1 MSKVISLQKAK
12 IIVQQ
17 LRQNGKKI
25 VFTNG
30 CFDIVHLGHLKLLQK
45 WKELGIVIL
54 GLNSDHSIKS
64 IKGETRPINDIK
76 YRIEFLSC
84 LEYVDY
90 IIIFDEDTP
99 INLINIIAPDYL
111 IKGGDYKIEEIVGR
125 EYVMSY
131 GGRVLTFDFNIK
143 QSTTNIIK
151 NTFIENQYEKMI
163 MARKKIYEE
172 IFKDVSFRKS
182 IMSALNILKTTFLK
196 NGKAIIAGNGGS
208 AEQANHFATEL
219 LGHFKNTTKRLPA
232 ISISSNA
239 PLITALANDFS
250 FDDIFKI
257 NVSTIAQQNDC
268 LVFLSTS
275 GNSINIKNAIYE
287 ANKYGIKTILLSS
300 INVNSEI
307 ENQCDCVIKVCSK
320 ETDIIQ
326 EVHLFIIHYLSEIL
340 KNE

>member
-45 WKELGIVIL
+45 CKELGIVIL

-257 NVSTIAQQNDC
+257 NVSTIAQQDDC